1 MSIIIGN
8 TTIYFW
14 PLIVTLVI
22 AVIASFLFTLYLSL
36 RVRKVRKSFEAGVY
50 DKTIIDGE
58 QLLKTYQKLD
68 KRYKHRYKYMVN
80 GIENLHFVLAVSYFS
95 AMNWECFLS
104 HINSLSLYPDV
115 KNFWLSLYYIFQDNL
130 DEAQLYYEKISRIDK
145 NKTSFSYLESLICY
159 KQGKY
164 DLAKSKMDSIYMNLT
179 TPLLKHLADQ
189 LHE

>member
-1 MSIIIGN
+1 MSITIGN

-58 QLLKTYQKLD
+58 QLLKTYQKL
-68 KRYKHRYKYMVN
+68 VN

>member
-1 MSIIIGN
+1 MSITIGN

-115 KNFWLSLYYIFQDNL
+115 KTFGYPYTIFS
-130 DEAQLYYEKISRIDK
+130 KI
-145 NKTSFSYLESLICY
+145 TSMKHNCIMKKYLELIKT
-159 KQGKY
+159 KQVFP
-164 DLAKSKMDSIYMNLT
+164 I
-179 TPLLKHLADQ
+179 
-189 LHE
+189 